1 MGVKEVAKNSAAKH
15 AESESA
21 AVATVVKRSS
31 RPENKNWEFSFKNF
45 QQIDKFGL
53 DGGGIANDWLVSLLE
68 RLKQLSQE
76 SIENILGDHIMADSY
91 RYHAINWTAKNI
103 PIERKALD
111 WISEPYKS
119 NPEEYPIDQ
128 IMLSKGTGRIVGFF
142 DENWVFHLVL
152 LDPLHNLQPSKDFNY
167 TVNPSSPLNCQLTQ
181 LQMAVREGLQHCSGH
196 ACVASARIQD
206 ALDEKTY
213 SERYGIVLLKVEDAQ
228 TLKDAQ
234 DLIAEKGADSY
245 TEIFETGLCFMIEN
259 PKSSS

>member
-15 AESESA
+15 TESESA

-31 RPENKNWEFSFKNF
+31 RPENKNWEFSFKHF
-45 QQIDKFGL
+45 RQIDKFGL

-76 SIENILGDHIMADSY
+76 SIENILGNQIMADSY
-91 RYHAINWTAKNI
+91 RYHPINWGANSI
-103 PIERKALD
+103 PIERNTLD

-128 IMLSKGTGRIVGFF
+128 IMVSMGTGRIVGFF

-152 LDPLHNLQPSKDFNY
+152 LDPLHNLQPSKRFNY

-181 LQMAVREGLQHCSGH
+181 LQVAVRDGLQHCSGH
-196 ACVASARIQD
+196 ECGASARIRD

-213 SERYGIVLLKVEDAQ
+213 SERYGIVLLKIEDSQTLNDAQ
-228 TLKDAQ
+228 A
-234 DLIAEKGADSY
+234 LIAEKGADSY
-245 TEIFETGLCFMIEN
+245 AEIFEAGLCYMIAN
-259 PKSSS
+259 PKPSA